1 MPIIPNPKLWRPGF
15 VLWGRDFSNSY
26 FPSDLALAPRPAG
39 PPGYMISITDFVKDT
54 DETLASDFDFKI
66 EKRDDFDFKVESVAD
81 LDFGK
86 IQN

>member
-1 MPIIPNPKLWRPGF
+1 
-15 VLWGRDFSNSY
+15 
-26 FPSDLALAPRPAG
+26 
-39 PPGYMISITDFVKDT
+39 TDFVKDT

-81 LDFGK
+81 FDFGK

>member
-54 DETLASDFDFKI
+54 DETGPYRFRFQD
-66 EKRDDFDFKVESVAD
+66 RKVGR
-81 LDFGK
+81 FGFWK
-86 IQN
+86 NSKS